1 MNLRELFYS
10 RMRSLGIYDLSKGT
24 QSLIC
29 CEIESYLRV
38 LEPLFGEIEWLRK
51 NAVVSSCS
59 PEHLAQYE
67 RMLAI
72 PVKQQIPEEKR
83 REIVQ
88 SKMAIGP
95 SDFHREGIEQ
105 SLSAL
110 GIRAKV
116 EEMPEK
122 LSRLADGDYRL
133 VKRGLLAA
141 DAPEGDWHCEAI
153 NDVVIFGETRMH
165 PMDYRVYC
173 DGSFVSSYRSDGLIL
188 ATPTGSTAYSF
199 SAGGPVLDGAAD
211 VMVLTPVCAHNVH
224 TAPLV
229 FTAGR
234 MLEIVADA
242 ENRDNC
248 YACADSGARHL
259 MQPGQRLRVTAAPAK
274 LQLITFQESEQ
285 FCAIENKLMRR

>member
-38 LEPLFGEIEWLRK
+38 LEPLFDEIEWLRK

-59 PEHLAQYE
+59 SERLAQYE

-122 LSRLADGDYRL
+122 E
-133 VKRGLLAA
+133 
-141 DAPEGDWHCEAI
+141 PFW
-153 NDVVIFGETRMH
+153 
-165 PMDYRVYC
+165 
-173 DGSFVSSYRSDGLIL
+173 
-188 ATPTGSTAYSF
+188 
-199 SAGGPVLDGAAD
+199 
-211 VMVLTPVCAHNVH
+211 
-224 TAPLV
+224 
-229 FTAGR
+229 
-234 MLEIVADA
+234 
-242 ENRDNC
+242 
-248 YACADSGARHL
+248 
-259 MQPGQRLRVTAAPAK
+259 
-274 LQLITFQESEQ
+274 
-285 FCAIENKLMRR
+285 

>member
-24 QSLIC
+24 QSLVC

-38 LEPLFGEIEWLRK
+38 LEPFNLAEIEWLRK

-88 SKMAIGP
+88 SKMTIGP

-110 GIRAKV
+110 GIKAKV

-122 LSRLADGDYRL
+122 GTIL
-133 VKRGLLAA
+133 V
-141 DAPEGDWHCEAI
+141 
-153 NDVVIFGETRMH
+153 
-165 PMDYRVYC
+165 
-173 DGSFVSSYRSDGLIL
+173 
-188 ATPTGSTAYSF
+188 TA
-199 SAGGPVLDGAAD
+199 
-211 VMVLTPVCAHNVH
+211 
-224 TAPLV
+224 
-229 FTAGR
+229 
-234 MLEIVADA
+234 LEI
-242 ENRDNC
+242 
-248 YACADSGARHL
+248 ADSSMTLDQAKGGLSGTDAGT
-259 MQPGQRLRVTAAPAK
+259 PFGRV
-274 LQLITFQESEQ
+274 
-285 FCAIENKLMRR
+285 CNRGH